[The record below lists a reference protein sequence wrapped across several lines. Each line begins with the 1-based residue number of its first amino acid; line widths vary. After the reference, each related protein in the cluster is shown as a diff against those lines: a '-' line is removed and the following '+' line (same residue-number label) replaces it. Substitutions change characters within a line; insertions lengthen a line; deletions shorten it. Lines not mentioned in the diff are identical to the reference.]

1 MAKITPTRNYLSK
14 DFNDFRGDLLRYART
29 FFSDKIQDFS
39 EASVGGLF
47 LDMASAIGDNL
58 SFYLDHQ
65 FNELSWSNAV
75 ETANIQRHL
84 ENNGVK
90 VVGDSPSL
98 VNLTFFLEVPATTV
112 NGIRVPD
119 ELLLPTIL
127 KNTKLLASNGV
138 AFSTIEDL
146 DFSETD
152 RLGNLLARSQVSSL
166 DNSGLPTSFILSAKV
181 GAVSGE
187 IIVEQFSFDS
197 TFTPFRTVSLS
208 DSNVT
213 EILSAI
219 DSEGNEWYEVDS
231 LTQDTVFV
239 GVKNIGEDR
248 SLVNSNIQVVSSPR
262 RFQVVTDLFSRNTEL
277 RFGGGEPNV
286 TDDNIFP
293 DPSDLA
299 LPLYGKDTIPRFTLD
314 PNSLLRSRTLGISP
328 SSTTLTVT
336 YRAGG
341 GLSHN
346 MSPGSIRTIQELL
359 IEFRRNS
366 SAPIATLVRSSID
379 VINEER
385 SSGGDT
391 APSIEQLRI
400 QIPAARNAQQRIVTK
415 QDLLARVYTLPS
427 KFGRVFRAGVRQ
439 SEQNPLS
446 TLMHVVSKDEN
457 GKLTQSPDLLK
468 QNIKNYLNE
477 FRLISDAIDIVD
489 ARIINYTIQVTVVP
503 DNNVNQNDVI
513 RQVISVVRRTL
524 RIDRFQIDQPIQIS
538 SIFSEVVK
546 IPGILS
552 VVEIDIQGINGNFD
566 NRTYSGVF
574 FDAPTNTIKGMV
586 VGPPG
591 SIFEL
596 KFPETDIIV
605 TTV

>member
-1 MAKITPTRNYLSK
+1 MAKITPARNYLSK
-14 DFNDFRGDLLRYART
+14 DFNDFRSELLRYART

-47 LDMASAIGDNL
+47 LDMAAAVGDNL

-65 FNELSWSNAV
+65 FGELSWSNAI
-75 ETANIQRHL
+75 ETSNIQMHL

-90 VVGDSPSL
+90 IVGDSPSL
-98 VNLTFFLEVPATTV
+98 VDLTFFLEVPAKTV
-112 NGIRVPD
+112 NGERVPD
-119 ELLLPTIL
+119 ELFLPTIL
-127 KNTKLLASNGV
+127 KNTKLLSSNGIP
-138 AFSTIEDL
+138 FSTIEDI
-146 DFSETD
+146 DFSDTD
-152 RLGNLLARSQVSSL
+152 RLGNLIARSQVSSV
-166 DNSGLPTSFILSAKV
+166 DAGGLPSSFILSANV

-187 IIVEQFSFDS
+187 IITEQFTINS
-197 TFTPFRTVSLS
+197 TFVPFRTISLS
-208 DSNVT
+208 GDNIT
-213 EILSAI
+213 EILSVV

-239 GVKNIGEDR
+239 AVKNLGEDQ
-248 SLVNSNIQVVSSPR
+248 SLIESNIQVVSSPR
-262 RFQVVTDLFSRNTEL
+262 RFQVVTDLFTRNTEL

-286 TDDNIFP
+286 TDESVFP
-293 DPSDLA
+293 DPSKLA
-299 LPLYGKDTIPRFTLD
+299 LPLYGKQTIPRFTLD

-328 SSTTLTVT
+328 TSTTLTVT

-346 MSPGSIRTIQELL
+346 VSAGSIRTIEDLRV
-359 IEFRRNS
+359 EFRKNS

-379 VINEER
+379 VINETPA
-385 SSGGDT
+385 SGGSP

-415 QDLLARVYTLPS
+415 SDLLARIYTLPS

-446 TLMHVVSKDEN
+446 TLMYVVSKDEN
-457 GKLTQSPDLLK
+457 GKLAMSSDILK
-468 QNIKNYLNE
+468 QNIKTYINE
-477 FRLISDAIDIVD
+477 FRLISDAIDVVD
-489 ARIINYTIQVTVVP
+489 ARIINYTVQITIMP
-503 DNNVNQNDVI
+503 DENVNQNDVI
-513 RQVISVVRRTL
+513 RKVISTVKNLL
-524 RIDRFQIDQPIQIS
+524 RVDNIQIDQPIQITQ
-538 SIFSEVVK
+538 ILSEVIR
-546 IPGILS
+546 IPGVLS
-552 VVEIDIQGINGNFD
+552 VVEIDIQGITGDFD
-566 NRTYSGVF
+566 NRSYSDVF
-574 FDAPTNTIKGMV
+574 FDASTNTNKGMV
-586 VGPPG
+586 IGPPG